1 MKGAGGTRGGIG
13 EFLVGLGLTIA
24 GGYMILSRLTVWS
37 SLGSFW
43 GYNSFGLSLIPLLG
57 GIGVLFYDGASKLG
71 WLLLG
76 AGLVII
82 FAGVLMNLQVYFAPT
97 SLFSTIMM
105 FGLLLAGLGLVA
117 RALREHS

>member
-1 MKGAGGTRGGIG
+1 MNGAGGTRGGVG
-13 EFLVGLGLTIA
+13 TFLVGLGLTVA

-43 GYNSFGLSLIPLLG
+43 GFNSFGLSLVPLLG

-71 WLLLG
+71 WLLVL
-76 AGLVII
+76 AGLVVI
-82 FAGVLMNLQVYFAPT
+82 FAGVLMNLQVYLAPT

-105 FGLLLAGLGLVA
+105 FGLLLGGLGLIV
-117 RALREHS
+117 RALRAQG